1 MFSSMSAEYRFQ
13 YGFQVM
19 GMIERFLGFEILIP
33 GLFWLGKFGKYFLYS
48 LSQKYVFFVV
58 FFLLYHLKLSGNFEG
73 SEIQQGIFGGFCS

>member
-48 LSQKYVFFVV
+48 LSQKYVFFCGI
-58 FFLLYHLKLSGNFEG
+58 FLVISFKTLWELRRLRNPAGNFWG
-73 SEIQQGIFGGFCS
+73 VL